1 MGHFQFEDKWGNWNV
16 KTIKLDK
23 PKLSND
29 TNHYIIKPFEK
40 YENGSTFGIN
50 ISFERNMNG
59 TNGILINY
67 HFMSAILVLI
77 ASINFVIDPTIVPG
91 RAGLLVTLFL
101 VLTNFFSD
109 AQVLFYHLPNLPN
122 YLILYNG
129 YIG

>member
-1 MGHFQFEDKWGNWNV
+1 MVHFQFEDKWGAWNV
-16 KTIKLDK
+16 KTIIFDPKFK

-29 TNHYIIKPFEK
+29 TNNYIIKPFEI
-40 YENGSTFGIN
+40 YENGSSFGIN

-109 AQVLFYHLPNLPN
+109 AQVLFYHLPNLV
-122 YLILYNG
+122 I
-129 YIG
+129 